1 MQIIFYKT
9 GLKLLVILCLVVI
22 CHLDWLYEL
31 PWWGPFFLRFSTC
44 KISSLWSRIGCSGPR
59 LLPFFSS
66 ESRRGLQRPTQYRL
80 SFHFTF
86 QVQPFPFLRISFKL
100 TTKVCTCRRLLF
112 TANTIFPFLQNSF
125 LSKIKRKKLGLCRH
139 KASPPRAW
147 KVKMSG
153 DVPPLCHVPS

>member
-1 MQIIFYKT
+1 MII
-9 GLKLLVILCLVVI
+9 LWLVVI
-22 CHLDWLYEL
+22 WHLEWLYQL
-31 PWWGPFFLRFSTC
+31 PWWCPFFVRFLTC
-44 KISSLWSRIGCSGPR
+44 RISSLWSRIGCSGPR

-100 TTKVCTCRRLLF
+100 NTKVCTCSRLLF
-112 TANTIFPFLQNSF
+112 SANTILPFLQTAF
-125 LSKIKRKKLGLCRH
+125 LPKIKKKKKKVGFWHH
-139 KASPPRAW
+139 KASPPRAC

-153 DVPPLCHVPS
+153 DVPPLRHVPS